1 MFRVRHEPC
10 PVAEALDTQV
20 ILSLKSSSTI
30 RRGSRAISAPSLNG
44 KSDVWSHDQLHL
56 YSSYPEKIVTPE
68 GKLLARMSLTPKGK
82 KSSRRARGK
91 AGEGG
96 AMAIL
101 TWFLVLLPTS

>member
-1 MFRVRHEPC
+1 VFRVRHEPC

-68 GKLLARMSLTPKGK
+68 GKLLARMRLTP
-82 KSSRRARGK
+82 RGEVVIPADEK
-91 AGEGG
+91 
-96 AMAIL
+96 
-101 TWFLVLLPTS
+101 